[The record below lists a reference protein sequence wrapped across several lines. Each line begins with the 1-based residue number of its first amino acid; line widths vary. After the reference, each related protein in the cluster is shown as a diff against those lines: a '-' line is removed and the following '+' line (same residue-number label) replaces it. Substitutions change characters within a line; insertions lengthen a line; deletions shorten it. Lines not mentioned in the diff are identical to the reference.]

1 MTDDNGRKR
10 ELTMGEKAVNWAKA
24 LGIILPMIGA
34 GVVSTLGYFKSDS
47 AEVGVDSLVKQLDK
61 RVAKQ
66 EKVINAQSEQLEKM
80 MRRLIFF
87 QAHQEGV
94 SAGKLSAKV
103 EDLEKRL
110 AELKAKKIPH
120 SVRTER
126 IVEILRGSKVG
137 TRKLSPPPAKPK
149 PDKVQSIPRIKS
161 APFLRKG
168 K

>member
-10 ELTMGEKAVNWAKA
+10 DLTLGEKAVNWAKA
-24 LGIILPMIGA
+24 LGIILPLIGA
-34 GVVSTLGYFKSDS
+34 GLVSTLGYFKSDS

-66 EKVINAQSEQLEKM
+66 EKVINAQSEQLERM

-94 SAGKLSAKV
+94 SAGKLAAKV
-103 EDLEKRL
+103 ETLEQKL
-110 AELKAKKIPH
+110 TELKAKRG
-120 SVRTER
+120 SRSER
-126 IVEILRGSKVG
+126 FKKLVEILKG
-137 TRKLSPPPAKPK
+137 TKKRAPRPKAPPKPQ
-149 PDKVQSIPRIKS
+149 PDKVQTIPRIKS